1 MALTFSAAQ
10 FEAIGRASYLRR
22 MLDLIRGQYT
32 NQAEGLGDTALREAI
47 WEQTQ
52 LAGQYGLD
60 DEQSAAT
67 FVLTAWL
74 LGKGF
79 DRRIPALAQILD
91 SDQLCAT
98 DKAQA
103 LRDFALALFSI
114 LGRPADVPQ
123 GVEP

>member
-10 FEAIGRASYLRR
+10 FEAIGRASYLQR
-22 MLDLIRGQYT
+22 MLDLIRGQYA
-32 NQAEGLGDTALREAI
+32 NQAEGLGDTSLREAI

-52 LAGQYGLD
+52 LAGRYGLD

-91 SDQLCAT
+91 SDQLCAA

-103 LRDFALALFSI
+103 LHDFTLVLFST
-114 LGRPADVPQ
+114 LGRSPTAPQ
-123 GVEP
+123 GRQA